1 MNDYQYSNSFKKKLL
16 ETMKAFDFFC
26 KKNEI
31 NYVAAYGTVIG
42 AVRHKGLIPW
52 DDDIDVFMDWKNYNR
67 FLRLRGNATKIGCRI
82 IDRRDY
88 GYYLPMAK
96 FVDMESTIW
105 EHKKFPFVYGVYIDV
120 FPLGYV
126 KTISDSQRIHEKYK
140 YHSIQLTKG
149 YRRFS
154 LSKQD
159 LKCFIRYPIEV
170 LDCFIERN
178 KIQYHQL
185 ELDKLDSVIT
195 NISNGDYCMYYRSMD
210 RFENSLF
217 KADWFKTS
225 IRVPFED
232 FEISIPEGY
241 HEYLSLCYGDY
252 MTPPSIEK
260 QVSHHSHYYLNL
272 KENLS
277 LEEVRDRIKENEFIV
292 F

>member
-1 MNDYQYSNSFKKKLL
+1 MNDFNYSNSFKRKLL

-31 NYVAAYGTVIG
+31 DYVAAYGTVIG

-67 FLRLRGNATKIGCRI
+67 FLSLRANATKIGCCV
-82 IDRRDY
+82 IDRKDY

-105 EHKKFPFVYGVYIDV
+105 EHKRYPYVYGVYIDV

-126 KTISDSQRIHEKYK
+126 NSISDSKKIHEKYK
-140 YHSIQLTKG
+140 YHSLQLSKG
-149 YRRFS
+149 YRRFYF
-154 LSKQD
+154 KQD
-159 LKCFIRYPIEV
+159 LKYFLRFPIETV
-170 LDCFIERN
+170 DCFIERSR
-178 KIQYHQL
+178 ISYHQL
-185 ELDKLDSVIT
+185 ELNKLDAVIA
-195 NISNGDYCMYYRSMD
+195 NISSGDYCMYYRSMD
-210 RFENSLF
+210 SFEHSLF
-217 KADWFKTS
+217 MADWFKKS

-252 MTPPSIEK
+252 MTLPPIEK
-260 QVSHHSHYYLNL
+260 QISHHSHYYLNL
-272 KENLS
+272 KEKLNLDQIK
-277 LEEVRDRIKENEFIV
+277 DRIQQGEHLV
-292 F
+292 Y

>member
-1 MNDYQYSNSFKKKLL
+1 MNDFQYSNSFKRKLL

-31 NYVAAYGTVIG
+31 DYVAAYGTVIG

-67 FLRLRGNATKIGCRI
+67 FLSLRANVSEIGYHI
-82 IDRRDY
+82 IDRRDD

-96 FVDMESTIW
+96 FVDTESTIW
-105 EHKKFPFVYGVYIDV
+105 EHKRFPFVYGVYIDV

-126 KTISDSQRIHEKYK
+126 NSISDSKRIHEKYK
-140 YHSIQLTKG
+140 YHSIQLSKG
-149 YRRFS
+149 YRKFD
-154 LSKQD
+154 LSKQGI
-159 LKCFIRYPIEV
+159 KYFIRYPIEV
-170 LDCFIERN
+170 LDCLIERKN
-178 KIQYHQL
+178 ILYHQL
-185 ELDKLDSVIT
+185 ELDKLDYIIT
-195 NISNGDYCMYYRSMD
+195 NISYGDYRMYYRSMD
-210 RFENSLF
+210 SFEHSLF
-217 KADWFKTS
+217 CADWFRKS

-252 MTPPSIEK
+252 MTPPPIEK

-272 KENLS
+272 KEKLS
-277 LEEVRDRIKENEFIV
+277 LEEVKRRIKKGEYIV
-292 F
+292 Y